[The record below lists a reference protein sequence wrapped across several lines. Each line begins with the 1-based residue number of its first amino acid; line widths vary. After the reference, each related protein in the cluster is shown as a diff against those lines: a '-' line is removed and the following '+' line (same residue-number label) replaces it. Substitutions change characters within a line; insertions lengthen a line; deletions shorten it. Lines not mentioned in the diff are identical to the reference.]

1 MRLESIF
8 GLIALVVYF
17 IVDVLL
23 IPINLVILI
32 LALILIPIF
41 WLIEKIF
48 RGVYTAGYG
57 MNIKQLFFAHTKYV
71 WEEELKR

>member
-48 RGVYTAGYG
+48 RGVYTVGYG
-57 MNIKQLFFAHTKYV
+57 MNIKQLFFAYTKYV